1 MKTPAILSTSFVVNL
16 CFLLGAAFGQTQV
29 PQEAPKGASTILA
42 GAPANTT
49 TAATPTPPVRR
60 RFVPVLISVTDGSG
74 NPITGLTKE
83 QLTLTDTNQ
92 AVQPLQLYKAPDIP
106 LHLGIVLLCSSA
118 SFSQQQAAAIDLVQK
133 SIHPGIDEAFVVAAR
148 GKKPWPSERLDW
160 KQDPAELAKTIQAL
174 DHDAGLNDAFNFD
187 LKTDETVGDENA
199 GRSTTQYFGGGGP
212 NVFDAIYAMMGSDP
226 RPSRRV
232 VVIFREAWA
241 HSPGFGI
248 RVNGAVEGQ
257 LNRVIG
263 VAQEMHIATFVIGL
277 EDPKFNGI
285 TDNTIGKTYISL
297 HAGDDGGAGTAT
309 RQYDREMESARI
321 RAYNA
326 GKSNVQRIA
335 ADTGGATYWSTKKNY
350 PDAVRA
356 IANQLAG
363 QYIVTFTP
371 GDAAGPAH
379 ALKVSSSNGAR
390 VLAQT
395 VFFLPPAK

>member
-1 MKTPAILSTSFVVNL
+1 MKLTAILLTSFIVSL
-16 CFLLGAAFGQTQV
+16 SFLLSTAFGQSQQEV
-29 PQEAPKGASTILA
+29 PKSTSPALA
-42 GAPANTT
+42 GTPANPTT
-49 TAATPTPPVRR
+49 PATATPAAPR
-60 RFVPVLISVTDGSG
+60 RFVPVLISVTDASG
-74 NPITGLTKE
+74 NPVTGLTKE

-106 LHLGIVLLCSSA
+106 LHLGIVLLCSPA
-118 SFSQQQAAAIDLVQK
+118 SFSQQQAAAIDLAQK
-133 SIHPGIDEAFVVAAR
+133 AIRPGIDEAFVVAAS

-160 KQDPAELAKTIQAL
+160 KQDPAELAKMIQGL
-174 DHDAGLNDAFNFD
+174 DRNAGLHDAFNFD

-199 GRSTTQYFGGGGP
+199 GRSTTQYFSGGGV

-248 RVNGAVEGQ
+248 RANGAVEAQ
-257 LNRVIG
+257 LQRVIAA
-263 VAQEMHIATFVIGL
+263 AQEMHIATFIIGL

-297 HAGDDGGAGTAT
+297 HAGEDGGAGTAT
-309 RQYDREMESARI
+309 RNYDRAMESTRY

-326 GKSNVQRIA
+326 GRTNVERIA

-350 PDAVRA
+350 SDAVRA
-356 IANQLAG
+356 IAKQLAG

-371 GDAAGPAH
+371 GDVPGPIH
-379 ALKVSSSNGAR
+379 SLKVSGSNGAR

-395 VFFLPPAK
+395 AFFFQPAK